1 MLLGTGQ
8 PKSKKLKKKVVQEE
22 EKTAFVSAINLQDLF
37 NGLRMGGAAQ
47 EARAKAKGIVEEE
60 KKRIMDE
67 REKMSPRSKRML
79 AWELE
84 DSDED
89 EDQEEE
95 VEDLAFPET
104 CLCLICNVELASPEA
119 AKEHID
125 KTLHKNFEMVNSI
138 PAFAEEFE
146 NSLQMFKSFN
156 NINNAV
162 EMPENEDEL
171 PAWEQQLI
179 CEFNLIFELEG
190 DSPENAQK
198 YFAIFQAKIKKAMT
212 LQGKVAPQSLFRNI
226 PLKLEIFEFIQ
237 AQKKNYKCHSCSQPP
252 FSSVQDL
259 KDHISSNQTKEKTK
273 KGKKVAKACE
283 FTIPQKY
290 LYNI

>member
-22 EKTAFVSAINLQDLF
+22 EKTASVSAINLQDLF

-104 CLCLICNVELASPEA
+104 CLCLICNTELASPEA

-259 KDHISSNQTKEKTK
+259 KDHINSNQTKEKTK
-273 KGKKVAKACE
+273 KGKKVAKTCE